1 MQKFERNSGIL
12 LHITSLPG
20 QEGIGTLGA
29 SAYQFVDF
37 LESTNQKLWQIL
49 PLGPVGY
56 GNSPYQSY
64 SAFAGNPLL
73 IDLNLI
79 VQDKML
85 DMADLDNKPKAST
98 YKVDFQLMEQWKYPV
113 LRKAFDNFR
122 KNNAPYENEY
132 RQFLNEH
139 QWWLNDYALFMS
151 VKKHFK
157 NIGWNEW
164 DEDIRSREKGAL
176 KKYTELLY
184 EEIEFRKFIQFLFFR
199 QWFMLKNYAGSK
211 NIKILGDL
219 PLYVSGDSADV
230 WSNTELF
237 MLDANLEQLQMAGV
251 PPDYFS
257 ETGQLWGN
265 PVFNWEKNE
274 ERGFDWWLARL
285 HFNVNMF
292 DQVRID
298 HFRGLESYWSV
309 PAGQKTAIKGEW
321 VPAKGMQLLEIFAQQ
336 VSDLRLV
343 AEDLGVI
350 TPEVEALRDHFDL
363 PGMKVFQFAFGS
375 HAKNHNLP
383 HNYLLNYIAYTGT
396 HDNNTT
402 LGWLRSL
409 KPEEKKMVEIY
420 LGKNHKQAL
429 RKAIELIWA
438 SVARSAVIPM
448 QDLLELN
455 ERARL
460 NTPGIATGNWEWR
473 FRWWQLKKK
482 HRLFLKE
489 ITEKYNR

>member
-37 LESTNQKLWQIL
+37 LNSANQKLWQIL

-56 GNSPYQSY
+56 GNSPYQCF
-64 SAFAGNPLL
+64 SAFAGNPML

-79 VQDKML
+79 LKDGML
-85 DMADLDNKPKAST
+85 DPADLENKPKAST
-98 YKVDFQLMEQWKYPV
+98 YRVDFQLIEKWKYPV
-113 LRKAFDNFR
+113 LRKAFHNFK
-122 KNNAPYENEY
+122 KNQAPYESEY
-132 RQFLNEH
+132 HQFLTEH
-139 QWWLNDYALFMS
+139 RWWLDDYALFMA
-151 VKKHFK
+151 VKGHFK
-157 NIGWNEW
+157 NKGWNEW
-164 DEDIRSREKGAL
+164 DKDIRSRENSAL
-176 KKYTELLY
+176 KKYAELLE
-184 EEIEFRKFIQFLFFR
+184 EEIDFRRFMQFIFFR
-199 QWFMLKNYAGSK
+199 QWFILKDYAASK
-211 NIKILGDL
+211 NVKILGDL

-230 WSNTELF
+230 WSNTGLF
-237 MLDANLEQLQMAGV
+237 KLDENLEHVEMAGV

-265 PVFNWEKNE
+265 PVFNWEKIE
-274 ERGFDWWLARL
+274 KRGFDWWLARL
-285 HFNVNMF
+285 HFNQNMF
-292 DQVRID
+292 DLVRID

-309 PAGQKTAIKGEW
+309 PAGEETAIKGEW
-321 VPAKGMQLLEIFAQQ
+321 LASKGLQLLKIFKNQ

-350 TPEVEALRDHFDL
+350 TPEVEALRDEFNL
-363 PGMKVFQFAFGS
+363 PGMKVLQFAFGS
-375 HAKNHNLP
+375 GADNHNLP
-383 HNYLLNYIAYTGT
+383 HNYHPNFIVYTGT

-409 KPEEKKMVEIY
+409 KSEEKKLVEKY
-420 LGKNHKQAL
+420 LGKPQKKAL
-429 RKAIELIWA
+429 KKAIELVWA

-460 NTPGIATGNWEWR
+460 NTPGVAVGNWGWR

-482 HRLFLKE
+482 HHAFLKE
-489 ITEKYNR
+489 ITEMYNR